1 VYNCGFVDREREEKD
16 QAGRDKVQSAKGE
29 REGGKEER
37 ERNSETRNEIEGY
50 ADSMSLASSA
60 FVDGCIRR

>member
-29 REGGKEER
+29 REGGKEGKR
-37 ERNSETRNEIEGY
+37 EEFGNEQRN
-50 ADSMSLASSA
+50 
-60 FVDGCIRR
+60 